1 MHQVKIKPLRWAGSK
16 SNVAQQITSFLDF
29 SRPYI
34 EPFCGSAAFFFEMR
48 PKRADLND
56 LNFPLICCYQDIA
69 RYPSDIWSIY
79 NKLDINKDT
88 YYSVRAKFNEINPSI
103 ERSAYFLYLNHYCF
117 NGIYRTNLKG
127 HFNTP
132 FGANNKAKSKFT
144 LDDLL
149 GFSQTLSVCK
159 FHNCDFEEFLTNLNP
174 NGSCIYMDPPYFT
187 NEARVFSEYGE
198 NIFGI
203 KDLIRLRDTVN
214 RLSEKN
220 IVAVS
225 YRDCGEFRELFG
237 HMQLSEITV
246 TRNVGGFTGRR
257 KREVELLAC
266 AGT

>member
-1 MHQVKIKPLRWAGSK
+1 
-16 SNVAQQITSFLDF
+16 
-29 SRPYI
+29 
-34 EPFCGSAAFFFEMR
+34 
-48 PKRADLND
+48 
-56 LNFPLICCYQDIA
+56 
-69 RYPSDIWSIY
+69 
-79 NKLDINKDT
+79 
-88 YYSVRAKFNEINPSI
+88 
-103 ERSAYFLYLNHYCF
+103 
-117 NGIYRTNLKG
+117 
-127 HFNTP
+127 
-132 FGANNKAKSKFT
+132 
-144 LDDLL
+144 
-149 GFSQTLSVCK
+149 
-159 FHNCDFEEFLTNLNP
+159 
-174 NGSCIYMDPPYFT
+174 MDPPYFT